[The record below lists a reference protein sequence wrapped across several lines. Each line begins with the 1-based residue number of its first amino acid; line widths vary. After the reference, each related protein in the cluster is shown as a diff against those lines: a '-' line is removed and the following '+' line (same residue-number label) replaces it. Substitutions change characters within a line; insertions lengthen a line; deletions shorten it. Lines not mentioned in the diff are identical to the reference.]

1 MEVQYDEPE
10 PDFFSIISQ
19 DADSSCM
26 SLAPDYSEAP
36 IREARGYTKLSRED
50 KRRQRRA
57 SEKYRMAHA
66 TRERLRV
73 EVRLTVPPLFTTLLQ
88 AFNNAFCTLRTLL
101 PTLPPDKKLSKI
113 EILRLSFCYISYL
126 NSVLDSKY

>member
-1 MEVQYDEPE
+1 MEVQFEEPE

-26 SLAPDYSEAP
+26 ALAPDYSEAP
-36 IREARGYTKLSRED
+36 SREARGYTKLSRED

-73 EVRLTVPPLFTTLLQ
+73 EVRHNKHHSLHHTLTGLQQRLLHPEDL
-88 AFNNAFCTLRTLL
+88 AAHPAAR
-101 PTLPPDKKLSKI
+101 
-113 EILRLSFCYISYL
+113 
-126 NSVLDSKY
+126 

>member
-1 MEVQYDEPE
+1 MEVQFEEPE

-36 IREARGYTKLSRED
+36 SREARGYTKLSRED

-73 EVRLTVPPLFTTLLQ
+73 EVRLTGHHSVHHTLTGLQ
-88 AFNNAFCTLRTLL
+88 QRLL
-101 PTLPPDKKLSKI
+101 HPEDLAAHPAP
-113 EILRLSFCYISYL
+113 R
-126 NSVLDSKY
+126 